1 MFQHSFV
8 YSLFEEHVEVDNDTK
23 KEIKKVILKKD
34 KYNPDM
40 NLNSY
45 HEENNKKL
53 FNFINKKLAEIFKKY
68 NVTLKSCW
76 VQKYGKNNYH
86 NLHTHNAEEKSFVW
100 FIDGD
105 KDSSPLTFYDVGYP
119 LIRTDQILTFKFV
132 PGTFVIFP
140 GYLPHEVYPNKSKN
154 RLIVSGNVI

>member
-53 FNFINKKLAEIFKKY
+53 FDFINKKLAEIFKKY

>member
-1 MFQHSFV
+1 MSYKHCFQ
-8 YSLFEEHVEVDNDTK
+8 YTIFEEEINITSK
-23 KEIKKVILKKD
+23 LLKEIKSYSLTKDETNNNNFLKKD
-34 KYNPDM
+34 KKLLSM
-40 NLNSY
+40 IKKNLQD
-45 HEENNKKL
+45 
-53 FNFINKKLAEIFKKY
+53 IFKKHKLNIIDCWIQLY
-68 NVTLKSCW
+68 LK
-76 VQKYGKNNYH
+76 NDYH
-86 NLHTHNAEEKSFVW
+86 SIHTHFATQKDYSFVW

>member
-8 YSLFEEHVEVDNDTK
+8 YSLFEEHVEVDNETK

-53 FNFINKKLAEIFKKY
+53 FNFINKKLDEIFKKY
-68 NVTLKSCW
+68 KVTLKSCW

-132 PGTFVIFP
+132 PGTFIIFP

>member
-1 MFQHSFV
+1 MKS
-8 YSLFEEHVEVDNDTK
+8 YPLTLTRNEE
-23 KEIKKVILKKD
+23 
-34 KYNPDM
+34 
-40 NLNSY
+40 
-45 HEENNKKL
+45 
-53 FNFINKKLAEIFKKY
+53 FK
-68 NVTLKSCW
+68 TPIW
-76 VQKYGKNNYH
+76 V
-86 NLHTHNAEEKSFVW
+86 AEEKSFVW